1 MLFVARKTVVVQRF
15 CKISDES
22 WQPTY
27 IVGYLLCADD
37 GYNGFLT
44 IYGFQASLSNNKLC
58 YL

>member
-1 MLFVARKTVVVQRF
+1 MVVQSF

-22 WQPTY
+22 WHPTY
-27 IVGYLLCADD
+27 IAGYLLCADD

-44 IYGFQASLSNNKLC
+44 IYGFQASLLNNKFC